1 MNGYVQRRAGK
12 GEEEKKKKKKKKG
25 RGQQH
30 PPKNYIRHTQHTYK

>member
-12 GEEEKKKKKKKKG
+12 GEEEKKKKG